1 MSYLMIPGAQSRM
14 FSHGSLPFYAAGG
27 NSPAPLTKS
36 NPKLIL
42 HTTEG
47 TGWTNYDQGAKA
59 PNFTINPWTKQCQ
72 QHIPLNYG
80 SRALRGSVAINASG
94 VQVEI
99 VGCTVKAWAAQ
110 IKRPDLYI
118 GNFGDDEY
126 AYLAKVFADVQRLTG
141 IPNVTTVA
149 WPLAAATK
157 GDETYGNTK
166 WRLSLSQWNAARGF
180 VGHLHAPGNVHS
192 DPGCLDVSRLIRAI
206 DALTPKPSPSPS
218 PAPSVFVPCVTLTK
232 GSVGVHVTNFQRLG
246 IDRYHSRILDGHGGA
261 DGVFGDA
268 TVALAKA
275 IQNFHNRA
283 FNAGL
288 VIDGVVGPATQKA
301 MFAFTKTNL

>member
-1 MSYLMIPGAQSRM
+1 MSDLLIPGAQQRW
-14 FSHGSLPFYAAGG
+14 FPHGSQRFYAAGG
-27 NSPAPLTKS
+27 NSPAKLSAS
-36 NPKLIL
+36 NPKIIL

-47 TGWTNYDQGAKA
+47 TGWTDYAQGAKA
-59 PNFTINPWTKQCQ
+59 PTFTINPWTKAVQ
-72 QHIPLNYG
+72 QHMPLQYG
-80 SRALRGSVAINASG
+80 SRALRGSIAINASG

-99 VGCTVKAWAAQ
+99 VGCTVKAWAAK

-126 AYLAKVFADVQRLTG
+126 AYLARVFADVQRLCG

-192 DPGCLDVSRLIRAI
+192 DPGCLDVPRLIRAI
-206 DALTPKPSPSPS
+206 DALGGSKPT
-218 PAPSVFVPCVTLTK
+218 PAPTPVKKPVAFPLPAGHYYGVDDRTVYSHSGVRGNDSAWVKKIQAKVGAGVDGIFGVKTAAAVKKWQAEHKLT
-232 GSVGVHVTNFQRLG
+232 
-246 IDRYHSRILDGHGGA
+246 A
-261 DGVFGDA
+261 DS
-268 TVALAKA
+268 K
-275 IQNFHNRA
+275 
-283 FNAGL
+283 
-288 VIDGVVGPATQKA
+288 VGPATWA
-301 MFAFTKTNL
+301 SFGFTA